1 MIDQVKS
8 FVESLKNNPRVL
20 SYDEAATKQAI
31 ILNLLHLL
39 GWNTYNIDECT
50 PEFSVENRKVDYS
63 LRVSNTNEVFIEV
76 KKTGVDLEKHQ
87 EQLLD
92 YSFRQGVELAI
103 LTNGTTWWF
112 YLPTKKGDWKTRKFY
127 TIDIIQQESYD
138 IAQKFIDLLSKT
150 NVQTGKTLKN
160 AEEIYKG
167 RLKKK
172 VIEETLPEAWNKLM
186 SEPDS
191 LLLDLLA
198 ETTEKLSGFKPDINE
213 ATRFLKHYESHFLLL
228 PEEDISTPEPPRPP
242 RVAPAPIDESKKL
255 SQDDLIP
262 IIVKVLQKHGGRI
275 RKDQVEEEIYKM
287 FRDLFQEPWY
297 KETVSNGVPR
307 WQHNIAWAKERAK
320 RKGLIKRPD
329 DSGRGYWE
337 LTATGM
343 KAN

>member
-1 MIDQVKS
+1 MIDQIRS
-8 FVESLKNNPRVL
+8 FVNSLKANQRVTTF
-20 SYDEAATKQAI
+20 DEAATKQAI
-31 ILNLLHLL
+31 ILPLLHQL

-50 PEFSVENRKVDYS
+50 PEFSVENRRVDYS
-63 LRVSNTNEVFIEV
+63 LRINNTNEVFIEV

-112 YLPTKKGDWKTRKFY
+112 YLPTKKGDWKARKFY
-127 TIDIIQQESYD
+127 TIDIIQQESSD
-138 IAQKFIDLLSKT
+138 IAQKFIDLLSKS
-150 NVQTGKTLKN
+150 NVQSGKTLKH

-172 VIEETLPEAWNKLM
+172 VLEETLPEAWNKLI

-191 LLLDLLA
+191 QLVDLLA
-198 ETTEKLSGFKPDINE
+198 ETTEKISGFKPDRNE
-213 ATRFLKHYESHFLLL
+213 AIRFLKHNEGRFLLL
-228 PEEDISTPEPPRPP
+228 PEEDISVIEPSTPKI
-242 RVAPAPIDESKKL
+242 APSSIPESKRL

-262 IIVKVLQKHGGRI
+262 IIVRVLQKHDGRF
-275 RKDQVEEEIYKM
+275 RKDQVEEEIYQMHK
-287 FRDLFQEPWY
+287 DLFKEAWY
-297 KETVSNGVPR
+297 QETVSNGVPR
-307 WQHNIAWAKERAK
+307 WQHNIAWAKEKAK

-337 LTATGM
+337 LTASGM
-343 KAN
+343 KG

>member
-1 MIDQVKS
+1 MIDQVKF
-8 FVESLKNNPRVL
+8 FVDSLKNNPRVPNF
-20 SYDEAATKQAI
+20 DEAATKQAI
-31 ILNLLHLL
+31 ILPLLHLI
-39 GWNTYNIDECT
+39 GWNTYNIDEVT
-50 PEFSVENRKVDYS
+50 PEFSVENRRVDYS
-63 LRVSNTNEVFIEV
+63 LRISNTNEVFIEV

-92 YSFRQGVELAI
+92 YSFRQGVELAV

-127 TIDIIQQESYD
+127 TIDIVQQESHD

-150 NVQTGKTLKN
+150 NVQTGKTLKH

-172 VIEETLPEAWNKLM
+172 VLEETLPEAWNKLI
-186 SEPDS
+186 SDPDS
-191 LLLDLLA
+191 SLLDLLA
-198 ETTEKLSGFKPDINE
+198 ETTEKLSGFKPDVNE
-213 ATRFLKHYESHFLLL
+213 ATRFLKRYESHFLLL
-228 PEEDISTPEPPRPP
+228 PEEDISTIEPSKPRI
-242 RVAPAPIDESKKL
+242 APASISESKKI

-262 IIVKVLQKHGGRI
+262 IIVKVLQKHGGRA
-275 RKDQVEEEIYKM
+275 RKHQVEEEIYEM
-287 FRDLFQEPWY
+287 FKDLFKELWY
-297 KETVSNGVPR
+297 QETVSNGVPR

-337 LTATGM
+337 LSTSGM